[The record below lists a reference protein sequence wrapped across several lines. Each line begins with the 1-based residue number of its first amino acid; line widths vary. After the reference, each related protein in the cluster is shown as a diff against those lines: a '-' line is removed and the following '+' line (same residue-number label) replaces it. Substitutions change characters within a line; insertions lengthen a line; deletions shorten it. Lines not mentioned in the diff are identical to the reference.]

1 MFEDGGQRHVI
12 GTEGKLTRLIEKN
25 NNKST

>member
-12 GTEGKLTRLIEKN
+12 GTEEKLTRLKEKN

>member
-12 GTEGKLTRLIEKN
+12 WTEEKLTRLIEKN

>member
-12 GTEGKLTRLIEKN
+12 GTEEKLARLIEKN

>member
-12 GTEGKLTRLIEKN
+12 GTEEKLTRLIEKN